1 MPAIPERV
9 AARIERHEDDA
20 EVLLRLF
27 QLAIVSLFGS
37 LYLVSPKTD
46 EGTAFA
52 LAPYVIGIYFV
63 LTVFGL
69 GWALR
74 ARLPDWSVYVS
85 ILIDITVLYA
95 MIWSFHLQYEQPAS
109 FYLKAPTLLYVFI
122 FIALRAFRFR
132 ARFVVATGLTAAI
145 GWIILFVYAMVVD
158 ETNNMITRDYV
169 AYITGNFVLIG
180 AEIDKIV
187 SILTVT
193 AILTLVIRRA
203 RTTLVQAVTEETAA
217 RDLSRFFDA
226 NVAAQIRDAEHQVAA
241 GEGMQ
246 RYAAILFVDIRG
258 FSILAATLPPNAVM
272 TLLAQYERRLVPVI
286 QSNGG
291 IIDKFM
297 GDGIMATFGA
307 LSEDRSHAA
316 DALRALDAVMEEAQ
330 SWTDRSDS
338 AEMAEL
344 NVNASVAVG
353 PVIFGALGDSTRLE
367 YTVIGA
373 PVNLA
378 AKLEKHNKVL
388 GSRAVTTAEAYDA
401 ALAQGYQPPGDPVRQ
416 TSQIEGIDDPV
427 EIVVLHQ

>member
-1 MPAIPERV
+1 MITDLKSNPPVLEHALEPADGGSAWRNLKRAIARTIWRGQMPAIPERV

-37 LYLVSPKTD
+37 LYMVSPKPHA
-46 EGTAFA
+46 GTAFA

-63 LTVFGL
+63 L

-132 ARFVVATGLTAAI
+132 ARFVVATGLTAAV

-193 AILTLVIRRA
+193 AILTLVTRRA

-217 RDLSRFFDA
+217 RDLSRLF
-226 NVAAQIRDAEHQVAA
+226 NTGRNAAAKRGDDAA
-241 GEGMQ
+241 G
-246 RYAAILFVDIRG
+246 AI
-258 FSILAATLPPNAVM
+258 
-272 TLLAQYERRLVPVI
+272 
-286 QSNGG
+286 
-291 IIDKFM
+291 
-297 GDGIMATFGA
+297 
-307 LSEDRSHAA
+307 
-316 DALRALDAVMEEAQ
+316 
-330 SWTDRSDS
+330 
-338 AEMAEL
+338 
-344 NVNASVAVG
+344 
-353 PVIFGALGDSTRLE
+353 
-367 YTVIGA
+367 
-373 PVNLA
+373 
-378 AKLEKHNKVL
+378 
-388 GSRAVTTAEAYDA
+388 
-401 ALAQGYQPPGDPVRQ
+401 
-416 TSQIEGIDDPV
+416 
-427 EIVVLHQ
+427 